1 MKLLTTKCHEWP
13 TLWKLWRQ
21 TGDSLLLPMKCW
33 PLLHV
38 IRGGLM
44 LLLESQCIFQFFF
57 VLCCYITNHLMTG
70 PKWNSKFCFPRISMF
85 PSTLSWETLIFSG
98 NKIHC
103 SLRDQSLTVKYY
115 FVCRPYLICSEKW
128 TTNFE
133 EQMMPVNK
141 YLKHI
146 FTPNGGYCVC
156 YPWTIFLQEAQ
167 WLCSSRKYPCLP
179 QGRLTGIPKGQGVSE
194 SQFFERKYDTKMEFL
209 EGWGVQFKKK
219 LPWEGYG
226 YFLEQHNV
234 HCSCLYKLSF
244 FSAKYWDGLCGK
256 NNVSWRQNGKPAL

>member
-1 MKLLTTKCHEWP
+1 MSGQHCENYDVKQETVYCYPWNVDHYCMWSEVAWCC
-13 TLWKLWRQ
+13 
-21 TGDSLLLPMKCW
+21 CW
-33 PLLHV
+33 NL
-38 IRGGLM
+38 
-44 LLLESQCIFQFFF
+44 SAFFQFFF

-209 EGWGVQFKKK
+209 EGWGVQFKKPSVGGVWIFSGTTQFWN
-219 LPWEGYG
+219 LGLVPSFDLGM
-226 YFLEQHNV
+226 FSHVMCLEQ
-234 HCSCLYKLSF
+234 
-244 FSAKYWDGLCGK
+244 
-256 NNVSWRQNGKPAL
+256 